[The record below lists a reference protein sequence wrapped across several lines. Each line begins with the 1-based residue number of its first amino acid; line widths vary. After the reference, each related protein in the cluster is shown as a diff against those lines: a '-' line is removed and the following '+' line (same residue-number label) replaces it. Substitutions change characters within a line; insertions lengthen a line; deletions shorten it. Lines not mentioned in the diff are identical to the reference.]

1 MPPAFAPSR
10 TFALEAGG
18 GRGKEKVKV
27 VKEHKAWM
35 DRPKAPKGKL
45 TEMRKVVSGLSK
57 DNFEKVYEF
66 EDLLVN
72 NVGQNLYQKTV
83 KKIRAAATRSGV
95 TLKADFAKDPA
106 CLSDRR
112 SKQGAFVQAK
122 LEAAKEAAAEA
133 AAAAEEEAAKAAEAE
148 AAPVA
153 EAAAEEVAEEKEPA
167 LVA

>member
-1 MPPAFAPSR
+1 
-10 TFALEAGG
+10 
-18 GRGKEKVKV
+18 
-27 VKEHKAWM
+27 M

-72 NVGQNLYQKTV
+72 NVGQNLYAPSPRYSMSSLLTLFSCRYQKTV

-153 EAAAEEVAEEKEPA
+153 EAAAEEVVEEKEPA